1 MAHIEDSV
9 LRARITEAETLVPVG
24 SRYCHYKNEEHA
36 YLITGFAIL
45 EANEEVG
52 VLYKAEYGEHI
63 TYIRPLSSFLETV
76 EKDGVQIPRFKKLE
90 G

>member
-1 MAHIEDSV
+1 MAHIEESE
-9 LRARITEAETLVPVG
+9 LRARLTEAETLVPTG
-24 SRYCHYKNEEHA
+24 SRYYHYKNEAHT

-45 EANEEVG
+45 EANDEVG

-76 EKDGVQIPRFKKLE
+76 EKDGVTMPRFKKLE
-90 G
+90 R